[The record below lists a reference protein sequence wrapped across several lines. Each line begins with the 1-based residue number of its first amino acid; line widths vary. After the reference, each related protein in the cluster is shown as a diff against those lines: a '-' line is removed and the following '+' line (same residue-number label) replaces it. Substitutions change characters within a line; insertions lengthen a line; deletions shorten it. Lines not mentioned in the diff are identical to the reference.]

1 MRSTKRIGVTALALA
16 FCLLALPVAAL
27 AQAPN
32 QIFVNYPDVQ
42 EGADSVSLGLYFTL
56 LDASGQVV
64 QEAEITSAQIEL
76 DDGSSYEA
84 NAAQPESNA
93 YVILVLDASG
103 SMAGAMPQMR
113 EAAIQ
118 AVDNAPDE
126 AVFAVL
132 QFNDELNLIQDFTDN
147 RNQVSEQI
155 DTIRAVDGAGTCLY
169 DATYRAIELLNQ
181 TPLGR
186 RAVILFT
193 DGNDMTI
200 QGTPCSTHTY
210 REVVDFA
217 TQQGQRVPIHTIGLS
232 TDDSEGAINADEL
245 SEMASLTGGFSE
257 IGEVNSLNLLFQR
270 IINGLSS
277 QWLARADVYP
287 HAGENTAVLVV
298 TMEDGSTLQSAPVSF
313 TASRDYEAPP
323 SAVVDS
329 ISYTDAGDVVFDLS
343 LSNAE
348 RLSQFELQLVDV
360 RDNVPQPPFTADVT
374 EQLTVE
380 AGRMESGQEYDLLI
394 RGLGASD
401 QVLFETVYNFRYN
414 PNIAEGELLI
424 TSVQLDRETR
434 EFLVDVRAT
443 NIQGLEGYTVWL
455 NDQGTNTVVP
465 GSRFTTGPEPSF
477 TIPLEDIPN
486 GLYQINVSAVGVDGN
501 VLAEATYDDAQYR
514 IGMFSRMGTS
524 VRNSLIVLGVL
535 GLIVAVAVIVLFKVL
550 VLDPRKQK
558 SQPILLENTMIRQSG
573 DASGLEDWGEDAIR
587 ARKRRLKAA
596 SARVQE
602 RETPPPAPSSAPPAE
617 RAAPSPSAAPRARL
631 VVLEAPGGGLSGM
644 VYPVESLPLTIGRE
658 GADVSLG
665 LQSVSR
671 RHAVISYREGRFFIR
686 DDRST
691 NGTTVNGRAITG
703 QGEVTLPPGAVI
715 ALGKSLQ
722 LRFDVK
728 GQ

>member
-1 MRSTKRIGVTALALA
+1 
-16 FCLLALPVAAL
+16 
-27 AQAPN
+27 
-32 QIFVNYPDVQ
+32 
-42 EGADSVSLGLYFTL
+42 
-56 LDASGQVV
+56 
-64 QEAEITSAQIEL
+64 
-76 DDGSSYEA
+76 
-84 NAAQPESNA
+84 
-93 YVILVLDASG
+93 
-103 SMAGAMPQMR
+103 
-113 EAAIQ
+113 
-118 AVDNAPDE
+118 
-126 AVFAVL
+126 
-132 QFNDELNLIQDFTDN
+132 
-147 RNQVSEQI
+147 
-155 DTIRAVDGAGTCLY
+155 
-169 DATYRAIELLNQ
+169 
-181 TPLGR
+181 
-186 RAVILFT
+186 
-193 DGNDMTI
+193 
-200 QGTPCSTHTY
+200 
-210 REVVDFA
+210 
-217 TQQGQRVPIHTIGLS
+217 
-232 TDDSEGAINADEL
+232 
-245 SEMASLTGGFSE
+245 
-257 IGEVNSLNLLFQR
+257 
-270 IINGLSS
+270 
-277 QWLARADVYP
+277 
-287 HAGENTAVLVV
+287 
-298 TMEDGSTLQSAPVSF
+298 
-313 TASRDYEAPP
+313 
-323 SAVVDS
+323 
-329 ISYTDAGDVVFDLS
+329 VFDLS

-360 RDNVPQPPFTADVT
+360 RDNAPQPPFNADVT

-380 AGRMESGQEYDLLI
+380 AARMESGQEYDLLI

-401 QVLFETVYNFRYN
+401 QVLFETTYNFRYN
-414 PNIAEGELLI
+414 PNIEEGELLI
-424 TSVQLDRETR
+424 TSVQLDRDSR

-477 TIPLEDIPN
+477 TIPLADIPN

-602 RETPPPAPSSAPPAE
+602 RETPPPAPSAPPAE

-644 VYPVESLPLTIGRE
+644 VYPVENLPLTIGRE

-728 GQ
+728 GR

>member
-1 MRSTKRIGVTALALA
+1 MRSTQRIGVTALALA
-16 FCLLALPVAAL
+16 CCLLALPAAAL

-32 QIFVNYPDVQ
+32 QVFVNYPDVQ

-64 QEAEITSAQIEL
+64 QEAEIASARIEL

-147 RNQVSEQI
+147 RNQVSDQI

-169 DATYRAIELLNQ
+169 DATYRAVELLNQ

-186 RAVILFT
+186 RGVILFT
-193 DGNDMTI
+193 DGNDMTT
-200 QGTPCSTHTY
+200 QGTPCSTHTF
-210 REVVDFA
+210 RDVVDFA
-217 TQQGQRVPIHTIGLS
+217 SQQGQRVPVHTIGLS

-245 SEMASLTGGFSE
+245 AEMASNTGGFSE
-257 IGEVNSLNLLFQR
+257 IGELNSLNLLFQR

-287 HAGENTAVLVV
+287 HAGENTATLVV
-298 TMEDGSTLQSAPVSF
+298 TLEDGSTLQSPPVSF
-313 TASRDYEAPP
+313 TISRDYEAPP
-323 SAVVDS
+323 SAVVES
-329 ISYTDAGDVVFDLS
+329 ISYTTAGDVVFDLS
-343 LSNAE
+343 LTNAE
-348 RLSQFELQLVDV
+348 QLSRFELQLTDV

-380 AGRMESGQEYDLLI
+380 AARMESGQEYDLLI
-394 RGLGASD
+394 QGLGASD
-401 QVLFETVYNFRYN
+401 QVLFETTYNFRYN

-434 EFLVDVRAT
+434 EFMVDVRAMD
-443 NIQGLEGYTVWL
+443 IQGLAEYTVWL
-455 NDQGTNTVVP
+455 NDQETNTVVP
-465 GSRFTTGPEPSF
+465 GSRFTTSPEPSF

-486 GLYQINVSAVGVDGN
+486 GLYQINVSAVGVDGD

-535 GLIVAVAVIVLFKVL
+535 GLVVAVAGVILLKTL
-550 VLDPRKQK
+550 VFDPRKRK
-558 SQPILLENTMIRQSG
+558 SQPILLENTMIRQAG

-617 RAAPSPSAAPRARL
+617 RAAPSAAPRARL
-631 VVLEAPGGGLSGM
+631 VVVEAPGGGLGGM
-644 VYPVESLPLTIGRE
+644 VYPVEHMPLTIGRE

-671 RHAVISYREGRFFIR
+671 RHAVISYRDGQFFIR

-691 NGTTVNGRAITG
+691 NGTTINDRSITG
-703 QGEVTLPPGAVI
+703 QGEMPLPPGAVVG
-715 ALGKSLQ
+715 LGKHVR

-728 GQ
+728 DG